1 MSNYRTFLFSML
13 VLAVVGLSGCY
24 PNRWTTQYN
33 SLINSIEAD
42 NSILEESGQDDESEK
57 RRIEEL
63 ERLADEEGIAY
74 HINAGDQIDVRVYG
88 HPDLNTITK
97 VSPDG
102 SIGMVFV
109 GQLIISGLTISEA
122 RDAIAKG
129 LEPYVKHP
137 VVGVSVLEVSSETI
151 TISGAVAKPGMYNIS
166 ASSRLADAYAMAG
179 SSAKRLYNGTDVDV
193 ADLTRS
199 IIVRDSK
206 ILPVDFTAAIAQGD
220 KLNNIKLRK
229 GDYIFIAQRM
239 ESSIIVCGDVRN
251 PHRRMY
257 EPSMTLI
264 EILTVAGWMNET
276 HWSNVII
283 IRGSM
288 SNPKMFKVNVDAI
301 LAGKSN
307 NIALKANDIVYVPKD
322 DLAEYNVFIR
332 KLMPTFQLLNLMS
345 SKVSNTI
352 EL

>member
-1 MSNYRTFLFSML
+1 MSNYRTFLLSML
-13 VLAVVGLSGCY
+13 VLAVGLSGCY

-42 NSILEESGQDDESEK
+42 NSIFEESGQDDESEK

-63 ERLADEEGIAY
+63 ERLAEEEGIAY
-74 HINAGDQIDVRVYG
+74 HINAGDQIDIRVYG

-166 ASSRLADAYAMAG
+166 ASSHLADAYAMAG

-193 ADLTRS
+193 ADLSRS

-206 ILPVDFTAAIAQGD
+206 ILPVDFSAAIAQGD
-220 KLNNIKLRK
+220 RLNNIKLRK

-239 ESSIIVCGDVRN
+239 ESNIIVCGDVRN
-251 PHRRMY
+251 PHRRMF
-257 EPSMTLI
+257 EPGMSLI

-322 DLAEYNVFIR
+322 DLAEYNVFVR